1 MVCESPGPAL
11 MPVRLIVCGGAFSSS
26 VIGLAIWFSVG
37 GWLTGVTVTVKACE
51 KLLTLAPPVG
61 PLSVTVTVIVA
72 VPLALAT
79 GMKESV
85 PVVLPPWLLKL

>member
-1 MVCESPGPAL
+1 MRLPLLLIDTVPAFASP
-11 MPVRLIVCGGAFSSS
+11 AFSSS
-26 VIGLAIWFSVG
+26 VIGLPIWLSVG

-61 PLSVTVTVIVA
+61 PLSVTVTVIMA

-79 GMKESV
+79 GIKESV
-85 PVVLPPWLLKL
+85 PVVLGMPWLLKLL